1 MPDVTV
7 HLTCKGCRYIDE
19 FGVVEYQEMVGE
31 DSMFENEDSRIQLR
45 NYSCPSC
52 GNEVNVVLDFRGN

>member
-31 DSMFENEDSRIQLR
+31 DIMFENEDL
-45 NYSCPSC
+45 CW
-52 GNEVNVVLDFRGN
+52 